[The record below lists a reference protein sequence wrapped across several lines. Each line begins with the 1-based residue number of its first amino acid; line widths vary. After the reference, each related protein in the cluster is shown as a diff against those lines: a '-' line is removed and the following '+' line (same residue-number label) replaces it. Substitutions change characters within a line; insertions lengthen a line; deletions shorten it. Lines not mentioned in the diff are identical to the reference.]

1 MISWKKASTES
12 EGAKIIDNY
21 DDTTSTKNMDFWTLT
36 IQQQRAAIKYRNSKI
51 MIRASSRDHLIS
63 YFKILGINP
72 QFYQNNLLVVSN
84 IIRELLSNQP
94 DNNSKNVMINDFE
107 IL

>member
-1 MISWKKASTES
+1 
-12 EGAKIIDNY
+12 
-21 DDTTSTKNMDFWTLT
+21 
-36 IQQQRAAIKYRNSKI
+36 
-51 MIRASSRDHLIS
+51 MIRASRDHLVS

-84 IIRELLSNQP
+84 FIRELLSNQP

>member
-21 DDTTSTKNMDFWTLT
+21 DDKTSTKNMDFWTLT

-51 MIRASSRDHLIS
+51 MIRLSL
-63 YFKILGINP
+63 
-72 QFYQNNLLVVSN
+72 
-84 IIRELLSNQP
+84 LLS
-94 DNNSKNVMINDFE
+94 
-107 IL
+107 